1 MRKRGSG
8 GKGAAKSAFPVLF
21 SVVFLNFLG
30 FAIVIPY
37 LFFFAESLGAT
48 PFTYGLLVSSFAL
61 MQFIFM
67 PVLGRLSDRYGRRR
81 LIMISLL
88 GASASYLV
96 FGLADSLWLLFL
108 SRIMAGVTASTYSV
122 AQAYLA
128 DLTAEGDRL
137 RYLGLLGAAS
147 GAALILAPALGGT
160 LSSIYGYSMPSF
172 LAAGLALAN
181 LVFAYFRLPEPPRAR
196 SGAGGTKGTFSA
208 LAEILRKGELKL
220 LFYSYFSVILA
231 VVFMDVALT
240 PWLEVTMG
248 YGPFEAGLLFFYI
261 GIGQVLSRAV
271 LLPRLARVLSH
282 VDLTLLGLVLNT
294 VSYIS
299 FGLMPGNLPLL
310 LIFGF
315 LLVLGF
321 SVTSSTIN
329 TLISLNTPE
338 DLQGGL
344 PRDSPI
350 ILRAGRDHRT
360 HDSGNSLCPRHLA
373 GGERPSLPCGGP
385 RQRRA
390 SSANAALQGQKL
402 PRHRQDLRCP
412 AAGAPEIPPTGE
424 SSAPPAVGPAVNRAP
439 FPPPPQ
445 PLHEL

>member
-8 GKGAAKSAFPVLF
+8 KKGAAKSAFPVLF
-21 SVVFLNFLG
+21 SVVFLDFLG

-67 PVLGRLSDRYGRRR
+67 PILGRLSDRYGRRR

-160 LSSIYGYSMPSF
+160 LSSIYGYSVPSF

-181 LVFAYFRLPEPPRAR
+181 LFFAYFRLPEPPRAR

-220 LFYSYFSVILA
+220 LFYSYFSIILA

-338 DLQGGL
+338 DLQGGSLGIAQSFSGLAETIAPTIAATLFALGISLGVSGL
-344 PRDSPI
+344 PFLAAGLVSVVPVPLM
-350 ILRAGRDHRT
+350 LRFRGKNYRGTARISDAQPLELLK
-360 HDSGNSLCPRHLA
+360 S
-373 GGERPSLPCGGP
+373 
-385 RQRRA
+385 RQREKVQR
-390 SSANAALQGQKL
+390 
-402 PRHRQDLRCP
+402 PLR
-412 AAGAPEIPPTGE
+412 
-424 SSAPPAVGPAVNRAP
+424 
-439 FPPPPQ
+439 
-445 PLHEL
+445 

>member
-21 SVVFLNFLG
+21 SVVFLDFLG

-67 PVLGRLSDRYGRRR
+67 PILGRLSDRYGRRR

-160 LSSIYGYSMPSF
+160 LSSIYGYSVPSF

-181 LVFAYFRLPEPPRAR
+181 LFFAYFRLPEPPRAR

-220 LFYSYFSVILA
+220 LFYSYFSIILA

-338 DLQGGL
+338 DLQGGSLGIAQSFSGLAETIAPTIAATLFALGISLGVSGL
-344 PRDSPI
+344 PFLAAGLVSVVPVPLM
-350 ILRAGRDHRT
+350 LRFRGKNYRGTARISDAQPLEFLK
-360 HDSGNSLCPRHLA
+360 S
-373 GGERPSLPCGGP
+373 
-385 RQRRA
+385 RQREKVQR
-390 SSANAALQGQKL
+390 
-402 PRHRQDLRCP
+402 PLR
-412 AAGAPEIPPTGE
+412 
-424 SSAPPAVGPAVNRAP
+424 
-439 FPPPPQ
+439 
-445 PLHEL
+445 

>member
-1 MRKRGSG
+1 
-8 GKGAAKSAFPVLF
+8 
-21 SVVFLNFLG
+21 
-30 FAIVIPY
+30 
-37 LFFFAESLGAT
+37 
-48 PFTYGLLVSSFAL
+48 

-67 PVLGRLSDRYGRRR
+67 PILGRLSDRYGRRR

-160 LSSIYGYSMPSF
+160 LSSIYGYSVPSF

-181 LVFAYFRLPEPPRAR
+181 LFFAYFRLPEPPRAR

-220 LFYSYFSVILA
+220 LFYSYFSIILA

-338 DLQGGL
+338 DLQGGSLGIAQSFSGLAETIAPTIAATLFALGISLGVSGL
-344 PRDSPI
+344 PFLAAGLVSVVPVPLMLRFRDKNYRGTARISDAQP
-350 ILRAGRDHRT
+350 LEFLK
-360 HDSGNSLCPRHLA
+360 S
-373 GGERPSLPCGGP
+373 
-385 RQRRA
+385 RQREKVQR
-390 SSANAALQGQKL
+390 
-402 PRHRQDLRCP
+402 PLR
-412 AAGAPEIPPTGE
+412 
-424 SSAPPAVGPAVNRAP
+424 
-439 FPPPPQ
+439 
-445 PLHEL
+445 